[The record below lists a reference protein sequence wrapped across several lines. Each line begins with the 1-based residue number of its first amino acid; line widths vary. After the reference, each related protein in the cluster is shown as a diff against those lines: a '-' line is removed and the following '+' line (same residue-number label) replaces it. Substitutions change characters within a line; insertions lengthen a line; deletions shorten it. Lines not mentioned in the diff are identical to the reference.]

1 MTQVTMLT
9 HALPQSRAYIGPVA
23 NSLLSENDDARRQ
36 SGASC
41 VLSQGRALFW
51 QGEPQIQNIEL
62 LQGVVRAVRLLKDGN
77 RQILKFYWPGDNVPA
92 QALSRLFTA
101 EAVTPCHIKRC
112 RPIDEVGARTDSGD
126 AHHIIEEMLSLVLVM
141 SKKSSASRI
150 AWLLLRIRPYLPTD
164 PRRPDCLKILLPRA
178 DMADH
183 LGTSLET
190 VCRTLAEF
198 KAKGLID
205 LPTRKTIRYLN
216 IYGLS
221 RIAGA

>member
-1 MTQVTMLT
+1 MLS
-9 HALPQSRAYIGPVA
+9 HALPQPRAYIGPVTTG
-23 NSLLSENDDARRQ
+23 LPSETDDAWRH

-51 QGEPQIQNIEL
+51 QGEPQLQNIEI

-101 EAVTPCHIKRC
+101 EAVTPCHIKRY
-112 RPIDEVGARTDSGD
+112 RPADGVCAPTASAD
-126 AHHIIEEMLSLVLVM
+126 AHQIIEEMLSLVLIL
-141 SKKSSASRI
+141 SKKSSVSRV

-198 KAKGLID
+198 KGKGLID